1 MKPFGRCTQMV
12 SIPKRAEGAGN
23 LLEEPGAVQLQHQ
36 EPVHVYVLG
45 VISQAAVL
53 YKTRQYQNALIGY
66 REAQQYLE
74 HLPHWHQAQQWRED
88 TLATVLAN
96 ISLIFLEQRMWQEAS
111 EEAAAALALRPLH
124 ASALRWHIVAHRL
137 LSHGS
142 GNGPSPNCRG

>member
-23 LLEEPGAVQLQHQ
+23 LLEEPCAVQLQHQ

-53 YKTRQYQNALIGY
+53 YKTRQYQKALIGY

-74 HLPHWHQAQQWRED
+74 HLPHWHQAQQWREYN
-88 TLATVLAN
+88 LATVLAN
-96 ISLIFLEQRMWQEAS
+96 ISLICLEQRLWQEAS
-111 EEAAAALALRPLH
+111 EAAAVALVLRPQH
-124 ASALRWHIVAHRL
+124 ASALRWQSVAQRRL
-137 LSHGS
+137 PHG
-142 GNGPSPNCRG
+142 NARQEC